1 MGGLSLIA
9 KKIYKNQRLR
19 QEFTDVASSVTG
31 GMPRKTKKQFYK
43 ALFTLTKPEQAAN
56 ANKEIGA
63 MLTKR
68 ALQERLGKREG
79 AQLAEYLESLNLVH
93 AKLDALEDMKKLSE
107 VTRPARI
114 RNIVNDR
121 VKNMKIDVPPIAIN
135 IDSEC
140 IAKDVIKETLN
151 DYVTIA
157 KRAMAYPINKVLS
170 LSIPKNRKALCAG
183 LMSEPKELFA
193 GKYYKR
199 LLEQKGI
206 VGKAP
211 KEVVITD
218 KSAGIALD
226 SILSSAKRCEGGFN
240 SYNNTI
246 EFTKE
251 MKSLSRAQ
259 QAGLIEHELLH
270 AEQSY
275 AVIQTYGIDAYI
287 SALKTRAM
295 RLLPKSP
302 EYKNCSPD
310 ELRKIVEEGINT
322 DSVKKAFSGAINAPK
337 IDKNSELGKKAK
349 EYLDATANY
358 VPPEKDGILVAASK
372 DYKTNLLEVE
382 AYKKQRNS
390 LIATTILENLNLSCV

>member
-1 MGGLSLIA
+1 
-9 KKIYKNQRLR
+9 
-19 QEFTDVASSVTG
+19 
-31 GMPRKTKKQFYK
+31 
-43 ALFTLTKPEQAAN
+43 
-56 ANKEIGA
+56 
-63 MLTKR
+63 
-68 ALQERLGKREG
+68 
-79 AQLAEYLESLNLVH
+79 
-93 AKLDALEDMKKLSE
+93 
-107 VTRPARI
+107 
-114 RNIVNDR
+114 
-121 VKNMKIDVPPIAIN
+121 MKIDVPPIAIN
-135 IDSEC
+135 IDSER
-140 IAKDVIKETLN
+140 IAKDVIKKTLN
-151 DYVTIA
+151 DSVTIA

-170 LSIPKNRKALCAG
+170 LAIPKSRKALCAG
-183 LMSEPKELFA
+183 LMSEPRELFV

-218 KSAGIALD
+218 KSAGITVD
-226 SILSSAKRCEGGFN
+226 SILSSGKRCEGGFN
-240 SYNNTI
+240 TYNNTI

-251 MKSLSRAQ
+251 MKTLSRAE

-275 AVIQTYGIDAYI
+275 AMIQTYGIDAYI

-295 RLLPKSP
+295 NSLAKSP

-310 ELRKIVEEGINT
+310 KLRQIVDKEIDT
-322 DSVKKAFSGAINAPK
+322 DSIKKAFSGAINAPK

-358 VPPEKDGILVAASK
+358 VPPERDGIFITASK

-390 LIATTILENLNLSCV
+390 LIATTILENLNFSCV